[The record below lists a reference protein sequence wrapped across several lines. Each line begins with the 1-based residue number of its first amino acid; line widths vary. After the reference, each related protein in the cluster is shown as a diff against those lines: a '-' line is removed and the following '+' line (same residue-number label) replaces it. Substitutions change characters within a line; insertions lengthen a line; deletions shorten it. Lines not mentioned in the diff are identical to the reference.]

1 MIQITQAQLNT
12 VVATCSRNKQLTGN
26 VYYLWTMTHKLT
38 KQNWKFIPYLL
49 PATGAIGYEP
59 SYDQFQIDVDSS
71 SAQVYIATGTTTPVN
86 LHLIPGQYYVKI
98 YEQASPTNLNPLT
111 AFDVVYE
118 GMANIIGTNPVYND
132 IVSYTG
138 NSSSQVFKVYQG

>member
-12 VVATCSRNKQLTGN
+12 VVATCSRNKQLTGS

-49 PATGAIGYEP
+49 PATGAVGYEP
-59 SYDQFQIDVDSS
+59 SYDQFQIDVDSA

-86 LHLIPGQYYVKI
+86 LHLIPGHYYVKI
-98 YEQASPTNLNPLT
+98 YEQASSTNLNPLT

-132 IVSYTG
+132 IEVYTG
-138 NSSSQVFKVYQG
+138 NTNTTFKVYQG

>member
-12 VVATCSRNKQLTGN
+12 VVATCSRNKQLTGS

-49 PATGAIGYEP
+49 PATGAVGYEP
-59 SYDQFQIDVDSS
+59 SYDQFQIDVDSA

-86 LHLIPGQYYVKI
+86 LHLIPGHYYVKI

-132 IVSYTG
+132 IEVYTG
-138 NSSSQVFKVYQG
+138 NTNTTFKVYQG

>member
-38 KQNWKFIPYLL
+38 KQNWKFLPYLL

-59 SYDQFQIDVDSS
+59 SYDQFQIDVDSAS
-71 SAQVYIATGTTTPVN
+71 SEVFIATGTTTPVN

-132 IVSYTG
+132 IEVYTG
-138 NSSSQVFKVYQG
+138 NTNTTFKVYQG

>member
-1 MIQITQAQLNT
+1 MIPINQSELNT

-59 SYDQFQIDVDSS
+59 SYDQFQIFLPSILDKYSPKLV
-71 SAQVYIATGTTTPVN
+71 
-86 LHLIPGQYYVKI
+86 LVKLKKALEI
-98 YEQASPTNLNPLT
+98 YFYRSN
-111 AFDVVYE
+111 
-118 GMANIIGTNPVYND
+118 
-132 IVSYTG
+132 
-138 NSSSQVFKVYQG
+138 VF

>member
-12 VVATCSRNKQLTGN
+12 VVATCSRNKQLTGS

-49 PATGAIGYEP
+49 PATGAVGYEP
-59 SYDQFQIDVDSS
+59 SYDQFQIDVDSA
-71 SAQVYIATGTTTPVN
+71 SAEVFIATGTTTPVN
-86 LHLIPGQYYVKI
+86 LHLIPGHYYVKI
-98 YEQASPTNLNPLT
+98 YEQASSTNLNPLT

-132 IVSYTG
+132 IEVYTG
-138 NSSSQVFKVYQG
+138 NTNTTFKVYQG

>member
-38 KQNWKFIPYLL
+38 KQNWKFLPYLL

-59 SYDQFQIDVDSS
+59 SYDQFQIDVDSAS
-71 SAQVYIATGTTTPVN
+71 SEVFIATGTTTPVN

-98 YEQASPTNLNPLT
+98 YEQSSPTNLNPLT

-132 IVSYTG
+132 IEVYTG
-138 NSSSQVFKVYQG
+138 NTNTTFKVYQG

>member
-12 VVATCSRNKQLTGN
+12 VVATCSRNKQLTGS

-49 PATGAIGYEP
+49 PATGAVGYEP
-59 SYDQFQIDVDSS
+59 SYDQFQIDVDSA
-71 SAQVYIATGTTTPVN
+71 SAEVFIATGTTTPVN
-86 LHLIPGQYYVKI
+86 LHLIPGHYYVKI

-132 IVSYTG
+132 IEVYTG
-138 NSSSQVFKVYQG
+138 NTNTTFKVYQG

>member
-1 MIQITQAQLNT
+1 MIPINQAELNT
-12 VVATCSRNKQLTGN
+12 VVATCSRNKQLTGS

-49 PATGAIGYEP
+49 PATGAVGYEP
-59 SYDQFQIDVDSS
+59 SYDQFQIDVDSA
-71 SAQVYIATGTTTPVN
+71 SAEVFIATGTTTPVN
-86 LHLIPGQYYVKI
+86 LHLIPGHYYVKI

-132 IVSYTG
+132 IEVYTG
-138 NSSSQVFKVYQG
+138 NTNTTFKVYQG

>member
-59 SYDQFQIDVDSS
+59 SYDQFQIDVDSAS
-71 SAQVYIATGTTTPVN
+71 SEVFIATGTTTPVN

-98 YEQASPTNLNPLT
+98 YEQASSTNLNPIT

-118 GMANIIGTNPVYND
+118 GMANVIGTNPAYND
-132 IVSYTG
+132 IEVYTG
-138 NSSSQVFKVYQG
+138 NTNTTFKVYQG

>member
-12 VVATCSRNKQLTGN
+12 VVATCSRNKQLTGS

-49 PATGAIGYEP
+49 PATGAVSYEP
-59 SYDQFQIDVDSS
+59 SYDQFQIDVDSA

-86 LHLIPGQYYVKI
+86 LHLIPGHYYVKI

-132 IVSYTG
+132 IEVYTG
-138 NSSSQVFKVYQG
+138 NTNTTFKVYQG

>member
-1 MIQITQAQLNT
+1 MIPINQAQLNT
-12 VVATCSRNKQLTGN
+12 VVATCSRNKQLTGT
-26 VYYLWTMTHKLT
+26 VYYLWTITHKLT

-59 SYDQFQIDVDSS
+59 SYDQFQIDVDSGS
-71 SAQVYIATGTTTPVN
+71 SEVFIATGTTTPVN

-98 YEQASPTNLNPLT
+98 YEQASPTNLNPIT

-118 GMANIIGTNPVYND
+118 GMSNVIGTNPVYND
-132 IVSYTG
+132 IVSYSGT
-138 NSSSQVFKVYQG
+138 SSSQIFKVYQG

>member
-1 MIQITQAQLNT
+1 MIPINQAELNT
-12 VVATCSRNKQLTGN
+12 VVATCSRNKQLTGS

-49 PATGAIGYEP
+49 PATGAVGYEP
-59 SYDQFQIDVDSS
+59 SYDQFQIDVDSA

-86 LHLIPGQYYVKI
+86 LHLIPGHYYVKI
-98 YEQASPTNLNPLT
+98 YEQASSTNLNPLT

-132 IVSYTG
+132 IEVYTG
-138 NSSSQVFKVYQG
+138 NTNTTFKVYQG

>member
-1 MIQITQAQLNT
+1 MIPINQSELNT

-59 SYDQFQIDVDSS
+59 SYDQFQIDVDSA
-71 SAQVYIATGTTTPVN
+71 SAEVFIATGTITPVN

-98 YEQASPTNLNPLT
+98 YEQASSTNLNPIT

-118 GMANIIGTNPVYND
+118 GMANVIGTNPVYND
-132 IVSYTG
+132 IDSYTG
-138 NSSSQVFKVYQG
+138 NSSSQIFKVYQG

>member
-1 MIQITQAQLNT
+1 MIPINQAELNT
-12 VVATCSRNKQLTGN
+12 VVATCSRNKQLTGS

-59 SYDQFQIDVDSS
+59 SYDQCQIDGDSA
-71 SAQVYIATGTTTPVN
+71 SAEVFIATGTTTPVN
-86 LHLIPGQYYVKI
+86 LHLIPGHYYVKI

-132 IVSYTG
+132 IEVYTG
-138 NSSSQVFKVYQG
+138 NTNTTFKVYQG

>member
-1 MIQITQAQLNT
+1 MIPITQAQLNT
-12 VVATCSRNKQLTGN
+12 VVATCSRNKQLTGS

-49 PATGAIGYEP
+49 PATGAVGYEP
-59 SYDQFQIDVDSS
+59 SYDQFQIDVDSA

-86 LHLIPGQYYVKI
+86 LHLIPGHYYVKI
-98 YEQASPTNLNPLT
+98 YEQASSTNLNPLT

-132 IVSYTG
+132 IEVYTG
-138 NSSSQVFKVYQG
+138 NTNTTFKVYQG

>member
-1 MIQITQAQLNT
+1 MIPINQAELNT
-12 VVATCSRNKQLTGN
+12 VVATCSRNKQLTGS

-49 PATGAIGYEP
+49 PATGAVGYEP
-59 SYDQFQIDVDSS
+59 SYDQFQIDVDSA
-71 SAQVYIATGTTTPVN
+71 SAQVYIATGTTIPVN
-86 LHLIPGQYYVKI
+86 LHLIPGHYYVKI

-132 IVSYTG
+132 IEVYTG
-138 NSSSQVFKVYQG
+138 NTNTTFKVYQG

>member
-1 MIQITQAQLNT
+1 MIPITQAQLNT
-12 VVATCSRNKQLTGN
+12 VVATCSRNKQLTGS

-49 PATGAIGYEP
+49 PATGAVGYEP
-59 SYDQFQIDVDSS
+59 SYDQFQIDVDSA

-86 LHLIPGQYYVKI
+86 LHLIPGHYYVKI

-132 IVSYTG
+132 IEVYTG
-138 NSSSQVFKVYQG
+138 NTNTTFKVYQG

>member
-1 MIQITQAQLNT
+1 MIPINQSELNT

-59 SYDQFQIDVDSS
+59 SYDQFQIDVDSA
-71 SAQVYIATGTTTPVN
+71 SAEVFIATGTITPVN

-98 YEQASPTNLNPLT
+98 YEQASSTNLNPIT

-132 IVSYTG
+132 IEVYTG
-138 NSSSQVFKVYQG
+138 NTNTTFKVYQG

>member
-12 VVATCSRNKQLTGN
+12 VVATCSRNKQLTGS

-49 PATGAIGYEP
+49 PATGAVSYEP
-59 SYDQFQIDVDSS
+59 SYDQFQIDVDSA

-86 LHLIPGQYYVKI
+86 LHLIPGHYYVKI
-98 YEQASPTNLNPLT
+98 YEQASSTNLNPLT

-132 IVSYTG
+132 IEVYTG
-138 NSSSQVFKVYQG
+138 NTNTTFKVYQG

>member
-1 MIQITQAQLNT
+1 MIPINQSELNT

-59 SYDQFQIDVDSS
+59 SYDQFQIDVDSA
-71 SAQVYIATGTTTPVN
+71 SAEVFIATGTITPVN

-98 YEQASPTNLNPLT
+98 YESKNLYIEE
-111 AFDVVYE
+111 DSD
-118 GMANIIGTNPVYND
+118 GNISIIDKTSLNKA
-132 IVSYTG
+132 IL
-138 NSSSQVFKVYQG
+138 

>member
-59 SYDQFQIDVDSS
+59 SYDQFQIDVDSAS
-71 SAQVYIATGTTTPVN
+71 SEVFIATGTTTPVN

-98 YEQASPTNLNPLT
+98 YEQASSTNLNPIT

-118 GMANIIGTNPVYND
+118 GMANVIGTNPVYND
-132 IVSYTG
+132 IEVYTG
-138 NSSSQVFKVYQG
+138 NTNTTFKVYQG